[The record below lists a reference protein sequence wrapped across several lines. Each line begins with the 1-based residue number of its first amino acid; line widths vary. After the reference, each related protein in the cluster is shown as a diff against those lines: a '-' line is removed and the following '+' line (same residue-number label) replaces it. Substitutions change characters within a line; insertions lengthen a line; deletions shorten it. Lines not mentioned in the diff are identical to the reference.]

1 MKKNEMTWQAMLTEA
16 VSLVSAVIYLG
27 LQIYYGISYGVS
39 AINIIMNVVVML
51 LVYAGLTM
59 LGIYPE
65 RVNGLTKEAC
75 SGDVRKYTIRMV
87 RIAKLIFVSGLLF
100 TSICDVMG
108 KELPAGYTVGVIFLM
123 VAVALYYEYRIIRIL
138 RERYKK

>member
-1 MKKNEMTWQAMLTEA
+1 MHKNEMTWQAMLAEA
-16 VSLVSAVIYLG
+16 VGLVSVVVCLG
-27 LQIYYGISYGVS
+27 LQIYYGVFYNVS
-39 AINIIMNVVVML
+39 AVHVLMNVAVLL
-51 LVYAGLTM
+51 LVYAGLT
-59 LGIYPE
+59 LLSIYPE

-75 SGDVRKYTIRMV
+75 SGSVRTYTIRMV
-87 RIAKLIFVSGLLF
+87 RMAKLIFAGGLLF

-108 KELPAGYTVGVIFLM
+108 KELPAACTVLILGLM

>member
-1 MKKNEMTWQAMLTEA
+1 MKKNEMTWQAMLAEA
-16 VSLVSAVIYLG
+16 VGLVSAVIYLG
-27 LQIYYGISYGVS
+27 LQIYYACSYAVS
-39 AINIIMNVVVML
+39 AMNVIMNIAVMI
-51 LVYAGLTM
+51 LVYTGFTM

-75 SGDVRKYTIRMV
+75 SGDVRKYTMRMV
-87 RIAKLIFVSGLLF
+87 RIAKLIFVGGLLF

-108 KELPAGYTVGVIFLM
+108 KELPAGYTVGVLFAMI
-123 VAVALYYEYRIIRIL
+123 AVALYYEYRIIRIL

>member
-108 KELPAGYTVGVIFLM
+108 KELPAGYAVGVIFLM

>member
-27 LQIYYGISYGVS
+27 LQIYYGVSYGVS
-39 AINIIMNVVVML
+39 AITIIMNVAVMI
-51 LVYAGLTM
+51 LVYAGFTM

-87 RIAKLIFVSGLLF
+87 RIAKLVFVAGLLF
-100 TSICDVMG
+100 TSICDAMG

>member
-87 RIAKLIFVSGLLF
+87 RIAKLIFVAGLLF

>member
-87 RIAKLIFVSGLLF
+87 RIAKLTFVAGLLF

>member
-1 MKKNEMTWQAMLTEA
+1 MKKNEMTWQAMLAEA
-16 VSLVSAVIYLG
+16 VGVVSAAIYLG
-27 LQIYYGISYGVS
+27 LQIYYGFSYGV
-39 AINIIMNVVVML
+39 AVMNIILNIAVML
-51 LVYAGLTM
+51 LVYAGFTM

-87 RIAKLIFVSGLLF
+87 RSAKLIFVGGLLF

-108 KELPAGYTVGVIFLM
+108 KELPAGYTVGVIFFM

>member
-1 MKKNEMTWQAMLTEA
+1 MKKNQMTWQAMLTEA

-87 RIAKLIFVSGLLF
+87 RIAKLIFMEGLLF

-108 KELPAGYTVGVIFLM
+108 KELPGGYTVGVIFLM
-123 VAVALYYEYRIIRIL
+123 VAVSLYYEYRIIRIL

>member
-1 MKKNEMTWQAMLTEA
+1 MQKNGVTWQAMLAEA
-16 VSLVSAVIYLG
+16 IGVVSAVIYLG
-27 LQIYYGISYGVS
+27 LQIYYGFYYGISAMNV
-39 AINIIMNVVVML
+39 IMNIAVML
-51 LVYAGLTM
+51 LVYAGFTM

-65 RVNGLTKEAC
+65 RVNGLTAEAC

-87 RIAKLIFVSGLLF
+87 RSAKLIFAEGLLF

-108 KELPAGYTVGVIFLM
+108 RELPAGYTVGVIFLM

-138 RERYKK
+138 RKRYKK

>member
-1 MKKNEMTWQAMLTEA
+1 MKRNEMTWQAMLAEA

-27 LQIYYGISYGVS
+27 LQIYYGVSYGVS
-39 AINIIMNVVVML
+39 VVNIIMNIVVML
-51 LVYAGLTM
+51 LVYAGFTM

-87 RIAKLIFVSGLLF
+87 RIAKFIFVAGLLF

-108 KELPAGYTVGVIFLM
+108 KELPAGYTVGVIFFM

>member
-1 MKKNEMTWQAMLTEA
+1 MKKNEMTWQAMLAEA
-16 VSLVSAVIYLG
+16 VGVVAAVIYLG
-27 LQIYYGISYGVS
+27 LQIYYGVSYGVS
-39 AINIIMNVVVML
+39 AVNIIMNVAVML
-51 LVYAGLTM
+51 LVYAGFSM

-65 RVNGLTKEAC
+65 RVNGLTKEVC
-75 SGDVRKYTIRMV
+75 SGKIRKYTIRMV
-87 RIAKLIFVSGLLF
+87 RSAKLIFVGGLLF

-123 VAVALYYEYRIIRIL
+123 AAVALYYEYRIIRIL